1 MTIIYAILIGALI
14 GWIAGK
20 LMKGGGFGFLINM
33 IIGIIGG
40 VVGNLIFD
48 FLKIR
53 IGSGFFADII
63 TGVIGAVVFLFV
75 ISLFKR
81 K

>member
-1 MTIIYAILIGALI
+1 MPILYAIIVGAII

-33 IIGIIGG
+33 VVGIIGG

-48 FLKIR
+48 YLGI
-53 IGSGFFADII
+53 
-63 TGVIGAVVFLFV
+63 
-75 ISLFKR
+75 
-81 K
+81 

>member
-1 MTIIYAILIGALI
+1 MPILYAIIVGAII

-33 IIGIIGG
+33 VVGIIGG

-48 FLKIR
+48 YLGIR

-63 TGVIGAVVFLFV
+63 TGVIGALIFLFV

-81 K
+81 A

>member
-1 MTIIYAILIGALI
+1 MTIIYAILVGALI

-20 LMKGGGFGFLINM
+20 LMKGGGFGFLVNM
-33 IIGIIGG
+33 IIGIVGG

-48 FLKIR
+48 YLGIR
-53 IGSGFFADII
+53 IGSGFFADVI
-63 TGVIGAVVFLFV
+63 TGVIGAIVFLFI
-75 ISLFKR
+75 ISLFK